1 MSVSRPFQTLSD
13 RALERCRVLSVV
25 MISVGTLLWVKLLS
39 VLAPKSL
46 LVMILLIAVALV
58 SIAFPFFSI
67 LNEKNKRE
75 EEMIIEM
82 ARRSQRYKLGGTT
95 EGPQW
100 FDVEDEE
107 VPWTNIEQP
116 DPEHWHVILGVRS
129 DDSKEVIRK
138 AFVRL
143 AMKLHPDQSG
153 GKGDAAKIRE
163 VINAWNEARQ
173 ERGWP

>member
-1 MSVSRPFQTLSD
+1 VSVSRPFQTLSD
-13 RALERCRVLSVV
+13 RTLERCRVISGV
-25 MISVGTLLWVKLLS
+25 MIFVGTLLWIKLLS
-39 VLAPKSL
+39 ILEPKSW
-46 LVMILLIAVALV
+46 LVTTLLICIALV

-67 LNEKNKRE
+67 LSEKNRRE
-75 EEMIIEM
+75 EEEIIEM

-129 DDSKEVIRK
+129 DDSKEMVRK
-138 AFVRL
+138 AFVHL